1 MQSRTII
8 AAIISQAV
16 GEWSYENELN
26 DLKKSLERKVN
37 EVREN
42 QLRRLF
48 VKIEKEVKLN
58 VLEPLEDVLDTA
70 APDMWNSIRDIGK
83 TGEKHVATTLEKYL
97 SKFNCSHED
106 VESRVNELH
115 KSISESVMNTI
126 KKYIQGLDEHMLKKF
141 RNVFQFCEKG
151 LPRKWEKGVDVE
163 QIYIS
168 SLEKVNDLPKLF
180 AIEKLNPENDK
191 YTIEDEEVP
200 GEIVLL
206 SKREINQLKTKFK
219 SVSDVLFSNARTE
232 QERNTV
238 TTQIPAFMI
247 VLLLVLGFNE
257 IVWVISNP
265 ITLLFL
271 LIAILMG
278 IAIWYLN
285 LGPVIFPVLQLALRN
300 LISNVHNLMS
310 AAAPADKEKKD

>member
-1 MQSRTII
+1 MGII
-8 AAIISQAV
+8 QQAS

-26 DLKKSLERKVN
+26 DLKKSLERKIN

-48 VKIEKEVKLN
+48 LKIEKEVKLN
-58 VLEPLEDVLDTA
+58 ILEPLEDVLDA
-70 APDMWNSIRDIGK
+70 SDNNMWESIREIGK
-83 TGEKHVATTLEKYL
+83 TGEKHVSTTLGKYL
-97 SKFNCSHED
+97 SLFNCSHED
-106 VESRVNELH
+106 VEIRVDELH
-115 KSISESVMNTI
+115 KTISESVLNTI
-126 KKYIQGLDEHMLKKF
+126 KKYIQTLDDHLMKKF
-141 RNVFQFCEKG
+141 RNLFQFCEKG
-151 LPRKWEKGVDVE
+151 LPRKWEKGIDIE
-163 QIYIS
+163 AIYIS
-168 SLEKVNDLPKLF
+168 SLESVNEIPKLF
-180 AIEKLNPENDK
+180 AINKLNPENEK
-191 YTIEDEEVP
+191 YSVDDEDVP
-200 GEIVLL
+200 GEIILL

-219 SVSDVLFSNARTE
+219 SVSDVMFSNARTE
-232 QERNTV
+232 QERNAV

-271 LIAILMG
+271 LIAILLG

-285 LGPVIFPVLQLALRN
+285 LGPIIFPVLQLALKN

-310 AAAPADKEKKD
+310 GPAPGANKEKKE

>member
-1 MQSRTII
+1 M
-8 AAIISQAV
+8 
-16 GEWSYENELN
+16 
-26 DLKKSLERKVN
+26 
-37 EVREN
+37 
-42 QLRRLF
+42 
-48 VKIEKEVKLN
+48 
-58 VLEPLEDVLDTA
+58 
-70 APDMWNSIRDIGK
+70 
-83 TGEKHVATTLEKYL
+83 
-97 SKFNCSHED
+97 
-106 VESRVNELH
+106 
-115 KSISESVMNTI
+115 
-126 KKYIQGLDEHMLKKF
+126 
-141 RNVFQFCEKG
+141 
-151 LPRKWEKGVDVE
+151 
-163 QIYIS
+163 
-168 SLEKVNDLPKLF
+168 NDLPKLF